1 MNPETIVLAI
11 FALTYLLI
19 ISEMVHKTVAALLG
33 ALLMIVYGVIE
44 YGSIGSLIDFRTL
57 TVVLGIFIT
66 INVVE
71 KSGLFEYISI
81 KALKLTKG
89 NPFKLLLTLVILGFT
104 ISVFFTEIPTAI
116 ILGTLILKI
125 CKRINLNPIPYL
137 ITIAMVVDIG
147 GLLTPISSLQNIMIS
162 SSADI
167 RFTDFTLFMLPL
179 WLLLLFSS
187 MIFFKLIFRKDL
199 LHNITAEELD
209 KLMKLDEREEIKS
222 WKLFK
227 RSCVILSLIIVFF
240 FLQDIT
246 GIGSEVVAMTGAIL
260 MLLLS
265 SVNPDEVFAKI
276 EWSVLA
282 FFIGIFIVIG
292 GVEKVGLLEKTALMI
307 SHYMHGPMSATT
319 ITIAMSAIISSFI
332 DNIPVVA
339 MLLPIAKSLTALFGI
354 KNFILFFAIAAGTNI
369 GGNITPIGSPSNV
382 IILGLAEKEK
392 KAISFAQFIK
402 VGFLYTLM
410 NMAITLAYFFVRINL
425 F

>member
-1 MNPETIVLAI
+1 
-11 FALTYLLI
+11 
-19 ISEMVHKTVAALLG
+19 
-33 ALLMIVYGVIE
+33 
-44 YGSIGSLIDFRTL
+44 
-57 TVVLGIFIT
+57 
-66 INVVE
+66 
-71 KSGLFEYISI
+71 
-81 KALKLTKG
+81 
-89 NPFKLLLTLVILGFT
+89 
-104 ISVFFTEIPTAI
+104 
-116 ILGTLILKI
+116 
-125 CKRINLNPIPYL
+125 
-137 ITIAMVVDIG
+137 
-147 GLLTPISSLQNIMIS
+147 MIS
-162 SSADI
+162 SAIDI
-167 RFTDFTLFMLPL
+167 RFTEFTFFMLPL
-179 WLLLLFSS
+179 WLLLLFGS
-187 MIFFKLIFRKDL
+187 MFFFRLIFRKDL
-199 LHNITAEELD
+199 IHNITAEELD

-246 GIGSEVVAMTGAIL
+246 GIGSEVVAMTGAIV

-307 SHYMHGPMSATT
+307 SNYMHGPMSATT
-319 ITIAMSAIISSFI
+319 ITIAVSAIISSFI

-339 MLLPIAKSLTALFGI
+339 MLLPIAKSLTAMFGI
-354 KNFILFFAIAAGTNI
+354 NNFILFFAIAAGTNI

-392 KAISFAQFIK
+392 KSISFAQFIK
-402 VGFLYTLM
+402 VGLLYTLM